1 MIGNMP
7 KAYPDELIYSVLA
20 RCYVADGYM
29 IYREFAEDV
38 FVNKKEAPSVE
49 FLGGYKKEIIG
60 RLCRSFDAENLVQ
73 LICKGTQFPYY
84 TRFYP
89 LERKKQALEAIC
101 KGEKVTD
108 LIRIKTQT
116 KERYIR
122 YCPRCVK
129 EDRERYG
136 ETYWHRSHQL
146 KGVNCCG
153 KHGVRLKDSS
163 LLLSGKASP
172 NFHSA
177 EIILQSCDLMEETA
191 PNKER
196 LLARYNQELLEAELD
211 IDREITPITVI
222 RNALYTAHFISKRG
236 GTYRLEDI
244 ANAMALF
251 YSECPE
257 EAFQNFQ
264 ISKLMTGKRLQPTDF
279 ARMGLFLGIEVKELL
294 CSAQEDFCIAKFDE
308 NCLQFLQNGI
318 GVNETARR
326 LGVTSATV
334 RNIRDGK
341 LTADKKTRIC
351 QNGGKKKDW
360 EALDKQLLSQ
370 VKKIVTIMKEKA
382 GERPVRITK
391 FLVATKL
398 SISSRSFNRLRHCA
412 NYVKQ
417 FEETQEEFWAREII
431 WAITKIEKEG
441 SELYYT
447 AVRRLLNVKRKQIA
461 AALPFIADTRI
472 RSIAAEMTE
481 D

>member
-49 FLGGYKKEIIG
+49 FLGGYKKEIID

-211 IDREITPITVI
+211 IDR
-222 RNALYTAHFISKRG
+222 
-236 GTYRLEDI
+236 
-244 ANAMALF
+244 
-251 YSECPE
+251 
-257 EAFQNFQ
+257 
-264 ISKLMTGKRLQPTDF
+264 
-279 ARMGLFLGIEVKELL
+279 
-294 CSAQEDFCIAKFDE
+294 
-308 NCLQFLQNGI
+308 
-318 GVNETARR
+318 
-326 LGVTSATV
+326 
-334 RNIRDGK
+334 
-341 LTADKKTRIC
+341 
-351 QNGGKKKDW
+351 
-360 EALDKQLLSQ
+360 
-370 VKKIVTIMKEKA
+370 
-382 GERPVRITK
+382 
-391 FLVATKL
+391 
-398 SISSRSFNRLRHCA
+398 
-412 NYVKQ
+412 
-417 FEETQEEFWAREII
+417 
-431 WAITKIEKEG
+431 
-441 SELYYT
+441 
-447 AVRRLLNVKRKQIA
+447 
-461 AALPFIADTRI
+461 
-472 RSIAAEMTE
+472 
-481 D
+481 

>member
-49 FLGGYKKEIIG
+49 FLGGYKKEIID
-60 RLCRSFDAENLVQ
+60 RLCQSFDAENLVQ

-89 LERKKQALEAIC
+89 LERKKKALDAIC
-101 KGEKVTD
+101 QGEKITD
-108 LIRIKTQT
+108 LIRTKTQA

-136 ETYWHRSHQL
+136 ETYWHRSHQM
-146 KGVNCCG
+146 KGVNFCG
-153 KHGVRLKDSS
+153 KHGVRLKDSN

-177 EIILQSCDLMEETA
+177 EITLQSCDLIEETA

-196 LLARYNQELLEAELD
+196 LLAMYNQELLEAEVD

-222 RNALYTAHFISKRG
+222 RNALYTSHFISRRG

-244 ANAMALF
+244 ANAMALY

-257 EAFQNFQ
+257 EALLDFQ

-294 CSAQEDFCIAKFDE
+294 QSAQEDFCIAKFDE
-308 NCLQFLQNGI
+308 TCIHALQSGM
-318 GVNETARR
+318 GVKETARR
-326 LGVTSATV
+326 LGVSDATV
-334 RNIRDGK
+334 RNIRDGII
-341 LTADKKTRIC
+341 TAERKSKRGK
-351 QNGGKKKDW
+351 GGCKKKDW
-360 EALDKQLLSQ
+360 GVLDKQLLPQ
-370 VKKIVTIMKEKA
+370 VKKTVSFMKEKA
-382 GERPVRITK
+382 GERPVKITK
-391 FLVATKL
+391 FLVAEQLEIPPK
-398 SISSRSFNRLRHCA
+398 SFERLKRCTD
-412 NYVKQ
+412 YVNS

-431 WAITKIEKEG
+431 WAIKKIEKEG

-447 AVRRLLNVKRKQIA
+447 AVRRLLNVKRKHIA
-461 AALPFIADTRI
+461 AALPFITDTRI

>member
-49 FLGGYKKEIIG
+49 FLGGYKKEIID
-60 RLCRSFDAENLVQ
+60 RLCQSFDAENLVQ

-89 LERKKQALEAIC
+89 LERKKKALDAIC
-101 KGEKVTD
+101 QGEKITD
-108 LIRIKTQT
+108 LIRTKTQA

-136 ETYWHRSHQL
+136 ETYWHRSHQM

-153 KHGVRLKDSS
+153 KHGVRLKDSN

-177 EIILQSCDLMEETA
+177 EITLQSCDLIEETA

-196 LLARYNQELLEAELD
+196 LLAMYNQELLEAEVD

-222 RNALYTAHFISKRG
+222 RNALYTSHFISRRG

-244 ANAMALF
+244 ANAMALY

-257 EAFQNFQ
+257 EALLDFQ

-294 CSAQEDFCIAKFDE
+294 QSAQEDFCIAKFDE
-308 NCLQFLQNGI
+308 ACIHALQSGI
-318 GVNETARR
+318 GVNETARQ
-326 LGVTSATV
+326 LGVTSSTV

-351 QNGGKKKDW
+351 QSGGKKKDW
-360 EALDKQLLSQ
+360 EALDKQLLPQ
-370 VKKIVTIMKEKA
+370 VKKTVSFMKEKA
-382 GERPVRITK
+382 GERPVKITK
-391 FLVATKL
+391 FLVAEQLEIPPK
-398 SISSRSFNRLRHCA
+398 SFERLKRCTD
-412 NYVKQ
+412 YVNS
-417 FEETQEEFWAREII
+417 FEETREEFWAREII

-447 AVRRLLNVKRKQIA
+447 AVRRLLNVKRKHIA
-461 AALPFIADTRI
+461 AALPFITDTRI

>member
-49 FLGGYKKEIIG
+49 FLGGYKKEIID
-60 RLCRSFDAENLVQ
+60 RLCQSFDAENLVQ

-89 LERKKQALEAIC
+89 LERKKKALDAIC
-101 KGEKVTD
+101 QGEKITD
-108 LIRIKTQT
+108 LIRTKTQA

-136 ETYWHRSHQL
+136 ETYWHRSHQM

-153 KHGVRLKDSS
+153 KHGVRLKDSN

-177 EIILQSCDLMEETA
+177 EITLQSCDLMEETA

-196 LLARYNQELLEAELD
+196 LLAMYNQELLEAEVD

-222 RNALYTAHFISKRG
+222 RNALYTSHFISRRG

-257 EAFQNFQ
+257 EALLDFQ

-294 CSAQEDFCIAKFDE
+294 QSAQEDFCIAKFDE
-308 NCLQFLQNGI
+308 ACIHALQSGI

-326 LGVTSATV
+326 LGVTSSTV

-351 QNGGKKKDW
+351 QSGGKKKDW
-360 EALDKQLLSQ
+360 EALDKQLLPQ
-370 VKKIVTIMKEKA
+370 VKKTVSFMKEKA
-382 GERPVRITK
+382 GERPVKITK
-391 FLVATKL
+391 FLVAEQLEIPPK
-398 SISSRSFNRLRHCA
+398 SFERLKRCTD
-412 NYVKQ
+412 YVNS
-417 FEETQEEFWAREII
+417 FEETREEFWAREII

-447 AVRRLLNVKRKQIA
+447 AVRRLLNVKRKHIA
-461 AALPFIADTRI
+461 AALPFITDTRI

>member
-49 FLGGYKKEIIG
+49 FLGGYKKEIID
-60 RLCRSFDAENLVQ
+60 RLCQSFDAENLVQ

-89 LERKKQALEAIC
+89 LERKKKALDAIC
-101 KGEKVTD
+101 QGEKITD
-108 LIRIKTQT
+108 LIRTKTQA

-136 ETYWHRSHQL
+136 ETYWHRSHQM

-153 KHGVRLKDSS
+153 KHGVRLKDSN

-177 EIILQSCDLMEETA
+177 EITLQSCDLIEETA

-196 LLARYNQELLEAELD
+196 LLAMYNQELLEAEVD

-222 RNALYTAHFISKRG
+222 RNALYTSHFISRRG

-244 ANAMALF
+244 ANAMALY

-257 EAFQNFQ
+257 EALLDFQ

-279 ARMGLFLGIEVKELL
+279 ARMGLFLGIEVKELFQ
-294 CSAQEDFCIAKFDE
+294 SAQEDFCIAKFDE
-308 NCLQFLQNGI
+308 ACIHALQSGI
-318 GVNETARR
+318 GVNETARQ
-326 LGVTSATV
+326 LGVTSSTV

-351 QNGGKKKDW
+351 QSGGKKKDW
-360 EALDKQLLSQ
+360 EALDKQLLPQ
-370 VKKIVTIMKEKA
+370 VKKTVSFMKEKA
-382 GERPVRITK
+382 GERPVKITK
-391 FLVATKL
+391 FLVAEQL
-398 SISSRSFNRLRHCA
+398 EISQKSFERLKRCTD
-412 NYVKQ
+412 YVNS
-417 FEETQEEFWAREII
+417 FEETREEFWAREII

-447 AVRRLLNVKRKQIA
+447 AVRRLLNVKRKHIA
-461 AALPFIADTRI
+461 AALPFITDTRI

>member
-49 FLGGYKKEIIG
+49 FLGGYKKEIID

-101 KGEKVTD
+101 KGEKITD

-153 KHGVRLKDSS
+153 KHGVRLKDSN
-163 LLLSGKASP
+163 LWLSGKASP

-177 EIILQSCDLMEETA
+177 EITLQSCDLMEETA

-294 CSAQEDFCIAKFDE
+294 QSAREDFCIAKFDE
-308 NCLQFLQNGI
+308 NCLQFLHSGI

-341 LTADKKTRIC
+341 LTADKKTRIS

-360 EALDKQLLSQ
+360 EALDKQLLPQ
-370 VKKIVTIMKEKA
+370 VKKIVTSMKEKA
-382 GERPVRITK
+382 GERPVKITK
-391 FLVATKL
+391 YYVAEQL
-398 SISSRSFNRLRHCA
+398 EISPKSFERLKRCTD
-412 NYVKQ
+412 YVNS